1 VDARSR
7 ENAGTDG
14 REIVTVREFHA
25 PQALM
30 WRAWTE
36 PDHLARWWGPK
47 GFRNTF
53 ETFDLRPDGEWR
65 FVMHGPDGTDYKN
78 RSLFREIAR
87 PERLVFDHV
96 SGHIFQGIAILE
108 AQDAERTRVT
118 YRMLHR
124 TAEDC
129 ERVKALAGPSN
140 EEMFDRL
147 EAELGR
153 MK

>member
-1 VDARSR
+1 VDERSR
-7 ENAGTDG
+7 ERDGMDG

-25 PQALM
+25 PRALV

-36 PDHLARWWGPK
+36 PEPLARWWGPK
-47 GFRNTF
+47 GFSNTF
-53 ETFDLRPDGEWR
+53 DEFDLRPDGEWR

-96 SGHIFQGIAILE
+96 SGHIFQGIASFE
-108 AQDAERTRVT
+108 AVDAERTRVT
-118 YRMLHR
+118 YKMLHR

-129 ERVKALAGPSN
+129 ERVKPMAGSSN

>member
-1 VDARSR
+1 VDERSPER
-7 ENAGTDG
+7 SDAVG
-14 REIVTVREFHA
+14 REIVSVREFDA
-25 PQALM
+25 PQALV

-36 PDHLARWWGPK
+36 PSHLARWWGPK
-47 GFRNTF
+47 GFSSTF
-53 ETFDLRPDGEWR
+53 HEFDLRPDGEWR

-78 RSLFREIAR
+78 RSLFREITP

-96 SGHIFQGIAILE
+96 SGHIFQGSANFE
-108 AQDAERTRVT
+108 ALDSEHTRVT
-118 YRMLHR
+118 YTMLHR

-129 ERVKALAGPSN
+129 ERVKALAGSAN

-147 EAELGR
+147 GAELGR